1 MIPRIQ
7 VPLPELRSEMDED
20 NPYIDLDE
28 ADIRDNIRAAKEEF
42 IQADIDENQD
52 TMYRLAKDLSELNEE
67 LAERKG
73 GGPTASQFEEAA
85 ERWNDIADLVLDG
98 IDPTERSQSG
108 SNSSNDDSVTA
119 EDGTEIP
126 DEVNQFHQGVPETT
140 FEDVG
145 GYDEV
150 KEYLREGGIDLIKHQ
165 EFLEDELN
173 QSVLNGVVLTG
184 PPGTGK
190 TLMAQAFAGELDEEL
205 SADVTVYK
213 VKPGQLKRGVRGE
226 SGKLMRGLFAAAKQA
241 QPAVIIFEEI
251 DSLVQDRSETSVQMM
266 RSDRDLVNS
275 FLEEINEIDT
285 KDVIVMGTTNRAD
298 ALDDAAIRDK
308 RLDTIE
314 MGLPD
319 IVARIRIFRVHL
331 NAVSSEYVD
340 HDEIDIGN
348 LAQETEGFT
357 GAAIETVVDNALRTM
372 GLEYKQGER
381 AQPLLTE
388 ADLRAA
394 IEEKK
399 SKD

>member
-1 MIPRIQ
+1 MIPIIRET
-7 VPLPELRSEMDED
+7 LPDLRLDVDES
-20 NPYIDLDE
+20 NPYAGLDE
-28 ADIRDNIRAAKEEF
+28 AQIRDNIKAAKEEF

-52 TMYRLAKDLSELNEE
+52 TMFRLAKNLSELNEE
-67 LAERKG
+67 LADRKG

-85 ERWNDIADLVLDG
+85 EKWSDIADLVLDG
-98 IDPTERSQSG
+98 TDPTERLQPGSG
-108 SNSSNDDSVTA
+108 SSNEDPLTS
-119 EDGTEIP
+119 EDGTKIP
-126 DEVNQFHQGVPETT
+126 DEITQFHQGVPERT

-165 EFLEDELN
+165 AFLEDELN

-205 SADVTVYK
+205 SADVTVFK

-331 NAVSSEYVD
+331 NTVSSEYVD
-340 HDEIDIGN
+340 HDGIDVGS

-357 GAAIETVVDNALRTM
+357 GATIKTVVDNALRTM

-381 AQPLLTE
+381 TQPVLTE
-388 ADLRAA
+388 ADLRTE
-394 IEEKK
+394 IEKK
-399 SKD
+399 KDDE